1 MEAWQSYRLRVNRQ
15 TWRARATIKK
25 RELSEV
31 CNLTKVIKPNDI
43 LLFSTIRN
51 EEIRLP
57 FFLKYYRNLGV
68 NHFILVDNHS
78 SDGSL
83 ALLKGQPDV
92 SIWQTEHSY
101 KTSHFG
107 VDWLNCLQS
116 RYGHGHWTLV
126 VDPDEFFIYPF
137 CDNRPLRAL
146 TDWLD
151 ANETRSFGA
160 MLLDMYPKGPI
171 LDQTYH
177 AGQDPL
183 EIAGWFDPGN
193 YTIEPNTRFRNL
205 WIQGGPR
212 ARMFFAKTPRRA
224 PALNK
229 IPLVKWHRA
238 YTYISSTHM
247 LLPRGLN
254 VVYDTTG
261 GERLSG
267 LLLHTKF
274 LNTFH
279 IKVLEEVSRQ
289 THYAKSLEYQ
299 TYAHALRHNPDLW
312 CEWSEKFTGWQQLET
327 LGLMSKGRWL

>member
-1 MEAWQSYRLRVNRQ
+1 MGAWQSYRLRVSRK
-15 TWRARATIKK
+15 TWQARATIKR
-25 RELSEV
+25 RELSEIS
-31 CNLTKVIKPNDI
+31 NRTNVIKPTDI

-83 ALLKGQPDV
+83 AQLKGQPDI
-92 SIWQTEHSY
+92 SIWQTGHSY

-171 LDQTYH
+171 LDQTYRS
-177 AGQDPL
+177 GQDPL
-183 EIAGWFDPGN
+183 EIASWFDPGN
-193 YTIEPNTRFRNL
+193 YTVEPNDRFLNL

-212 ARMFFAKTPRRA
+212 ARMFFVKTPRRA

-229 IPLVKWHRA
+229 IPLVKWQRG

-254 VVYDTTG
+254 VVYDTNG
-261 GERLSG
+261 GERPSG

-279 IKVLEEVSRQ
+279 IKV
-289 THYAKSLEYQ
+289 
-299 TYAHALRHNPDLW
+299 
-312 CEWSEKFTGWQQLET
+312 
-327 LGLMSKGRWL
+327 

>member
-1 MEAWQSYRLRVNRQ
+1 M
-15 TWRARATIKK
+15 
-25 RELSEV
+25 
-31 CNLTKVIKPNDI
+31 IKPTDI

-57 FFLKYYRNLGV
+57 FFLKNYRNLGV

-83 ALLKGQPDV
+83 ALLKGQPDI
-92 SIWQTEHSY
+92 SIWQTGHSY

-171 LDQTYH
+171 LDQTYRS
-177 AGQDPL
+177 GQDPL
-183 EIAGWFDPGN
+183 EITNWFDPGN
-193 YTIEPNTRFRNL
+193 YTVEPNDRFRNL

-212 ARMFFAKTPRRA
+212 ARVFFAKTPRRA

-229 IPLVKWHRA
+229 IPLVKWQRG

-254 VVYDTTG
+254 VVYDTNG

-279 IKVLEEVSRQ
+279 IKVQEEATRQ
-289 THYAKSLEYQ
+289 THYAKSLEYK
-299 TYAHALRHNPDLW
+299 TYAHALRPNPDLW

-327 LGLMSKGRWL
+327 LGLMSKGHWL

>member
-1 MEAWQSYRLRVNRQ
+1 MGAWQSYRLRVSRK
-15 TWRARATIKK
+15 TWQARATVKR
-25 RELSEV
+25 RELSEIS
-31 CNLTKVIKPNDI
+31 NRTNVIKPTDI

-83 ALLKGQPDV
+83 ALLKGQPDI
-92 SIWQTEHSY
+92 SIWQTGHSY

-171 LDQTYH
+171 LDQTYRS
-177 AGQDPL
+177 GQDPL
-183 EIAGWFDPGN
+183 EIASWFDPGN
-193 YTIEPNTRFRNL
+193 YTVEPNDRFRNL

-212 ARMFFAKTPRRA
+212 ARVFFAKTPRRA

-229 IPLVKWHRA
+229 IPLVKWQRG
-238 YTYISSTHM
+238 YTYISSTNM
-247 LLPRGLN
+247 LLPSGLN
-254 VVYDTTG
+254 VDYDTNG

-279 IKVLEEVSRQ
+279 VKV
-289 THYAKSLEYQ
+289 
-299 TYAHALRHNPDLW
+299 
-312 CEWSEKFTGWQQLET
+312 
-327 LGLMSKGRWL
+327 

>member
-1 MEAWQSYRLRVNRQ
+1 MGAWQSYRLRVSRK
-15 TWRARATIKK
+15 TWQARATVKR
-25 RELSEV
+25 RELSEIS
-31 CNLTKVIKPNDI
+31 NRTNVIKPTDI

-83 ALLKGQPDV
+83 ALLKGQPDI
-92 SIWQTEHSY
+92 SIWQTGHSY

-107 VDWLNCLQS
+107 VDWLNGLQS

-171 LDQTYH
+171 LDQTYRS
-177 AGQDPL
+177 GQDPL
-183 EIAGWFDPGN
+183 EIASWFDPGN
-193 YTIEPNTRFRNL
+193 YTVEPNDRFLNL

-229 IPLVKWHRA
+229 IPLVKWQRG

-254 VVYDTTG
+254 VVYDTNG

-279 IKVLEEVSRQ
+279 IKVQEEATRQ
-289 THYAKSLEYQ
+289 THYAKSLEYK

-312 CEWSEKFTGWQQLET
+312 CEWSEKFTSWQQLET

>member
-1 MEAWQSYRLRVNRQ
+1 
-15 TWRARATIKK
+15 
-25 RELSEV
+25 
-31 CNLTKVIKPNDI
+31 
-43 LLFSTIRN
+43 
-51 EEIRLP
+51 
-57 FFLKYYRNLGV
+57 
-68 NHFILVDNHS
+68 
-78 SDGSL
+78 
-83 ALLKGQPDV
+83 
-92 SIWQTEHSY
+92 
-101 KTSHFG
+101 
-107 VDWLNCLQS
+107 
-116 RYGHGHWTLV
+116 
-126 VDPDEFFIYPF
+126 
-137 CDNRPLRAL
+137 LRAL

-171 LDQTYH
+171 LDQTYRS
-177 AGQDPL
+177 GQDPL
-183 EIAGWFDPGN
+183 EIASWFDPGN
-193 YTIEPNTRFRNL
+193 YTVEPNDRFRNL

-212 ARMFFAKTPRRA
+212 ARVFFAKTPRRA

-229 IPLVKWHRA
+229 IPLVKWQRG

-254 VVYDTTG
+254 VVYDTNG

-279 IKVLEEVSRQ
+279 IKVQEEATRQ
-289 THYAKSLEYQ
+289 THYAKSLEYK

>member
-1 MEAWQSYRLRVNRQ
+1 MGAWQSYRLRVSRK
-15 TWRARATIKK
+15 TWQARATVKR
-25 RELSEV
+25 RELSAIS
-31 CNLTKVIKPNDI
+31 NRTNVIKPTDI

-83 ALLKGQPDV
+83 ALLKGQPDI
-92 SIWQTEHSY
+92 SIWQTGHSY

-171 LDQTYH
+171 LNQTYRS
-177 AGQDPL
+177 GQDPL
-183 EIAGWFDPGN
+183 EIASWFDPGN
-193 YTIEPNTRFRNL
+193 YTVEPNDRFRNL

-212 ARMFFAKTPRRA
+212 ARVFFAKTPRRA

-229 IPLVKWHRA
+229 IPLVKWQRG

-254 VVYDTTG
+254 VVYDTNG

-274 LNTFH
+274 INTFH
-279 IKVLEEVSRQ
+279 IKVQEEATRQ
-289 THYAKSLEYQ
+289 THYAKSLEYK
-299 TYAHALRHNPDLW
+299 TYAHAFRHNPDLW
-312 CEWSEKFTGWQQLET
+312 CEWSEKFTSWQQLET